1 VPADDITSLA
11 SVSEEVAAGRRR
23 FREELKQIPTLDHE
37 VYGSCLAPVYPSQL
51 LIALGQL
58 ASLPI
63 GAWRGQ
69 ASIDWGVDP
78 SLVRRYRQRHE
89 DRPGSALNESSIRAA
104 PSAPNGL
111 TGHHRAGCRWRP
123 VW

>member
-1 VPADDITSLA
+1 MHADEITSPA

-23 FREELKQIPTLDHE
+23 FREELKQIPTLNHE
-37 VYGSCLAPVYPSQL
+37 VYGRCLAPAYPSQL

-69 ASIDWGVDP
+69 ASINWGVDP

-89 DRPGSALNESSIRAA
+89 DRQHHEDQLSSGLNEPEYPGRREGADRAR
-104 PSAPNGL
+104 PG
-111 TGHHRAGCRWRP
+111 GRAG
-123 VW
+123 

>member
-1 VPADDITSLA
+1 MPADDITSLA

-58 ASLPI
+58 AS
-63 GAWRGQ
+63 
-69 ASIDWGVDP
+69 P
-78 SLVRRYRQRHE
+78 SDRRME
-89 DRPGSALNESSIRAA
+89 RPGQYRLGR
-104 PSAPNGL
+104 
-111 TGHHRAGCRWRP
+111 
-123 VW
+123 